1 MTMKVHI
8 LLTICISA
16 IFVSCSNDEL
26 LTNKFESAE
35 LTGVCVLQERDPKLP
50 TEPLE
55 YPIETEEAYSRSN
68 GSTVG
73 KLGYSYFVGNSLIG
87 NPENIGGKVL
97 DINKIKDFDS
107 ELVDSTWI
115 NNYVSD
121 RFAYTDYETYES
133 HLFET
138 KKITT
143 GFKINLGLFS
153 LGRKSTNLSTFSS
166 DITSS
171 QTVVYGELNMMYRYK
186 SYTLKARDVER
197 KYFARDCQ
205 TNSFKR
211 NLYGSSIGKLIEA
224 YGPFVLAG
232 YVTGGKAVA
241 LFAGEG
247 KTYDG
252 KEKRTSAMNRA
263 IDVSFQWPDK
273 NNSNKKDSVGGN
285 ASFGKTDSVMNGNT
299 YDIKNLKTKL
309 WIAGGTPIGAT
320 LNSTIDLAKVNIDLV
335 PWVQSLSDP
344 SKHSIIDV
352 TNDGLYPLS
361 EFVLEENFKK
371 RIDNTAMGI
380 TSANN
385 KIIVPYIEITR
396 VFNRYSTSGVALY
409 DVAAVLV
416 TRQGDRIILRTG
428 DISSNSDYELSRNE
442 NSSVFSAKAE
452 DIKNNIGNI
461 FKLKIESNS
470 VSRLNPLIGNP
481 LCIDLKKINLE
492 SMQRRPQASSG
503 IVYIYD
509 PDNKIAFSYYDDIVN
524 GDIVLDQ
531 YGIRDW
537 AETIPQKSISI
548 ASIANL
554 YRIIGL

>member
-1 MTMKVHI
+1 MKVHI

-16 IFVSCSNDEL
+16 LFVSCSNDEL
-26 LTNKFESAE
+26 LTNKHESAE
-35 LTGVCVLQERDPKLP
+35 MTGVCVLQERDPKLP

-87 NPENIGGKVL
+87 NPENIGAKVL

-107 ELVDSTWI
+107 ELVDSTEI

-121 RFAYTDYETYES
+121 RFSYTDYETYES

-143 GFKINLGLFS
+143 GFKIKLGLFS

-186 SYTLKARDVER
+186 SYLLRAEGDVNR

-247 KTYDG
+247 KTSDS
-252 KEKRTSAMNRA
+252 KEKRTSAMNRD
-263 IDVSFQWPDK
+263 IDASFQWHD
-273 NNSNKKDSVGGN
+273 KKDSVGGN

-320 LNSTIDLAKVNIDLV
+320 LNSTIDLAKVSIDLE
-335 PWVQSLSDP
+335 PWVQSLADP

-352 TNDGLYPLS
+352 TKDGLYPLS

-396 VFNRYSTSGVALY
+396 VFNRYSTSGTALY

-428 DISSNSDYELSRNE
+428 DTSSNSDYELSRNE

-452 DIKNNIGNI
+452 DIKNKIGNI
-461 FKLKIESNS
+461 FKLRIESNS

-492 SMQRRPQASSG
+492 SMRRCPQASSG

-509 PDNKIAFSYYDDIVN
+509 TDNKIAFSYYDDIVN

-537 AETIPQKSISI
+537 AETIPQRSISI

>member
-1 MTMKVHI
+1 MKVLI
-8 LLTICISA
+8 LYLMLCISA
-16 IFVSCSNDEL
+16 IFVSCSNDDMLINKYESTEL
-26 LTNKFESAE
+26 N
-35 LTGVCVLQERDPKLP
+35 GVCVLQERDSKLP

-55 YPIETEEAYSRSN
+55 YPIETEECYSRSN
-68 GSTVG
+68 GSGTVTTYD
-73 KLGYSYFVGNSLIG
+73 KLGYSYFVGNSIIG
-87 NPENIGGKVL
+87 NPENIGAKVL
-97 DINKIKDFDS
+97 DINRIKDFDS
-107 ELVDSTWI
+107 DLVDDNEI
-115 NNYVSD
+115 NNYVSN
-121 RFAYTDYETYES
+121 RFSYTDYETYES
-133 HLFET
+133 HIYET

-171 QTVVYGELNMMYRYK
+171 QTAVYGELNMMYRYK
-186 SYTLKARDVER
+186 SYSLKAEGDVDR

-211 NLYGSSIGKLIEA
+211 NLYGSPIGKLINT
-224 YGPFVLAG
+224 YGPFVLTG

-247 KTYDG
+247 KVYDS
-252 KEKRTSAMNRA
+252 KEKRTSAMNRD
-263 IDVSFQWPDK
+263 IDASFQWHD
-273 NNSNKKDSVGGN
+273 KKDSVGGN
-285 ASFGKTDSVMNGNT
+285 VGLGKTDSVMHGNS

-309 WIAGGTPIGAT
+309 WIAGGTPIGMT
-320 LNSTIDLAKVNIDLV
+320 LNSTIDLSKVSINLE
-335 PWVQSLSDP
+335 PWVQSLDDP
-344 SKHSIIDV
+344 SKHTIIDV
-352 TNDGLYPLS
+352 TQNGLYPLS
-361 EFVLEENFKK
+361 EFVLEENFRK
-371 RIDNTAMGI
+371 RIDNTIMGI

-385 KIIVPYIEITR
+385 NIIVPYIEITR
-396 VFNRYSTSGVALY
+396 VFDRYSQSGVALY

-416 TRQGDRIILRTG
+416 TRQGDRIVLRTS
-428 DISSNSDYELSRNE
+428 DASLNSDYELSRNE
-442 NSSVFSAKAE
+442 NISVFSSKAE
-452 DIKNNIGNI
+452 DIKNKMGQI

-509 PDNKIAFSYYDDIVN
+509 AENKIAFSYYEDIVN

-537 AETIPQKSISI
+537 VETIPQKSISI
-548 ASIANL
+548 AAISNL